1 MTLETDASAE
11 MMAAPVLAENGSQAL
26 PKRVAARSLLPST
39 WIKRELV
46 IEHVVGGA
54 VRESRGTFLDWT
66 PVGPIL
72 NVGGSRTLISW
83 DTLATVEL
91 VAD

>member
-1 MTLETDASAE
+1 LTIKDTTTYMT
-11 MMAAPVLAENGSQAL
+11 APSEAHNGTPAL
-26 PKRVAARSLLPST
+26 PKRAGTRGLLPTT
-39 WIKRELV
+39 WIKRELR

-72 NVGGSRTLISW
+72 LVRGHRTLISW

-91 VAD
+91 VPD